1 MRLLFE
7 LDKKDYSECTRSF
20 VRHSAR
26 SILIR
31 GGRIA
36 MIHSRKYDYYKFPG
50 GGIEPE
56 ETAVEALIRETR
68 EEAGLII
75 IPGSIREYGYVH
87 RVQKSTYDE
96 KEFLIQD
103 NFYYLCSAEDASV
116 PQSLDDYES
125 DECFTPVFV
134 TPEEAIRSN
143 RTKPHGPKD
152 PVMIERE
159 ARVLELL
166 ISEGCFHPDWTLP
179 GENPEREFEIRQAET
194 EEEKRGK
201 AYVHWK
207 SWHEAYPG
215 LIRQDYLDRLTL
227 EQCEKIAFTWTDN
240 LLVAKDHGRVI
251 GFVGYGTRE
260 EAHPEIG
267 EVFALYVLSD
277 YYGSGAA
284 RLLMDAALEQLRDR
298 ERICLW
304 TLKENRRA
312 IRFYEKCGFFPDGE
326 TKTNPNLNAE
336 EIRMTLRTPETGNSS
351 MPGWSR

>member
-7 LDKKDYSECTRSF
+7 LDKMDYSECTRSYI
-20 VRHSAR
+20 RNSAR

-31 GGRIA
+31 DGRIA

-56 ETAVEALIRETR
+56 ETALEALIRETR
-68 EEAGLII
+68 EEAGLQV
-75 IPGSIREYGYVH
+75 IPESIREYGYVH
-87 RVQKSTYDE
+87 RIQRSTYDE
-96 KEFLIQD
+96 AEYFIQD
-103 NFYYLCSAEDASV
+103 NFYYLCTAEDTPVA
-116 PQSLDDYES
+116 QKLDDYES
-125 DECFTPVFV
+125 EERFTLVYI

-166 ISEGCFHPDWTLP
+166 ISEGCFQPDWTIP
-179 GENPEREFEIRQAET
+179 GSDPVPAFEIRPAET
-194 EEEKRGK
+194 DEEKRGK

-207 SWHEAYPG
+207 AWHEAYPG
-215 LIRQDYLDRLTL
+215 LIRQDYLDRITL

-251 GFVGYGTRE
+251 GFVGYGTRDE
-260 EAHPEIG
+260 RHPEIG

-277 YYGSGAA
+277 YYGTGAA
-284 RLLMDAALEQLRDR
+284 RQLMAAALEQLSGRD
-298 ERICLW
+298 RICLW

-326 TKTNPNLNAE
+326 SKANPNLNAE
-336 EIRMTLRTPETGNSS
+336 EIRMTLRKEKTGSS
-351 MPGWSR
+351 SEISRV